1 MNIHS
6 GCIFLLYIFCV
17 IFHLFFHII
26 IVVYI
31 FEYNFVHC
39 WFFFV
44 FSFHNIQF
52 FYTFIMLTYYCCYIV
67 VLFLFIE
74 CFCCLF
80 VCPVSQCL
88 FMFLFSHNFAAK
100 RLTTVFISCRRI
112 YTAFYTR
119 MSFKFVKNLQKF
131 PKNFEYHS
139 DYCNGFLD
147 KVQIYLHIIFNKN
160 NSSSIRS
167 NKHLTFH
174 IEI

>member
-6 GCIFLLYIFCV
+6 VCIFLLYIFCV

-74 CFCCLF
+74 CFFVVCLS

-119 MSFKFVKNLQKF
+119 MSFKFIKNLQTFLNIIVIIVMDFSTKF
-131 PKNFEYHS
+131 KFIS
-139 DYCNGFLD
+139 T
-147 KVQIYLHIIFNKN
+147 
-160 NSSSIRS
+160 SSLARITAASFVVTNI
-167 NKHLTFH
+167 
-174 IEI
+174 

>member
-1 MNIHS
+1 MYSVSCSLRIPFFSIEGVKSSSTRGLSSKKGKKMLWRMNIHS
-6 GCIFLLYIFCV
+6 VCIFLLYIFCV

-74 CFCCLF
+74 CFFVVCLS
-80 VCPVSQCL
+80 VLSRSV
-88 FMFLFSHNFAAK
+88 FSCFCSV
-100 RLTTVFISCRRI
+100 TISLR
-112 YTAFYTR
+112 
-119 MSFKFVKNLQKF
+119 
-131 PKNFEYHS
+131 
-139 DYCNGFLD
+139 NG
-147 KVQIYLHIIFNKN
+147 
-160 NSSSIRS
+160 
-167 NKHLTFH
+167 
-174 IEI
+174 